1 MATRQ
6 ASTGAASTPP
16 QARFLGQ
23 VATPLRRSHRER
35 VFDVAWSGDGRLL
48 ASACEGSEV
57 RLWSV
62 AAEED
67 NGGDSSSV
75 RPPLSLL
82 GEPLEHEAEVLRVA
96 WRGRRVLASATATG
110 RVRLYDVAAAASARK
125 DVDARL
131 ATEWGHK
138 GQGQVYALKW
148 VGPRHPR
155 QGEPGGGEE
164 ELMTAIDDRVFFWDV
179 ARGGGPAVAAKWE
192 FSAMPGA
199 ESFGGS
205 ARNPDRTSYVFDA
218 QVGCLH
224 PQQGSAPVVCLAL
237 SDGSVR
243 IHDRRTARTVAT
255 LRRSASAHLT
265 ALWCVFV
272 LGKKRDGGMGV
283 VLGKHTHRRQRRTHV
298 TGLSLLL
305 IPSPDDIH
313 SLATEEGALVACGGR
328 GEATVYDTRA
338 SFSVRSV
345 LQGAFAFLFSI
356 CPSLPY
362 SINPSTHTPI
372 SSSTLQT
379 TNRPRPP
386 LLRRAGRAPLR
397 RQAPLP
403 PPAPFFIVVAGAR
416 DGDRGRGRRR
426 RRRDGR
432 APALPPHD
440 LVLRQHPRAPR
451 PLRPRARAP
460 GPEHGRCRCLRRP
473 AAAAARHAARGLP
486 RLLRELQPGGFGG
499 RAAARALGLG
509 RRGGPPGAAR
519 AWP

>member
-283 VLGKHTHRRQRRTHV
+283 VLGKHTQTAASDSRHRLVPLTHTITRRHTQPGHGGGRAGGVRRARGGDRLRYAGLLLRPERPSGCVRIFVFHLPLPPVLNQPLHSHTHFFFNPPNNKQATPAPASARWSCPAPSPSATSAARPLLHRRRWRPRRR
-298 TGLSLLL
+298 
-305 IPSPDDIH
+305 P
-313 SLATEEGALVACGGR
+313 
-328 GEATVYDTRA
+328 
-338 SFSVRSV
+338 
-345 LQGAFAFLFSI
+345 
-356 CPSLPY
+356 
-362 SINPSTHTPI
+362 
-372 SSSTLQT
+372 
-379 TNRPRPP
+379 RPRPP
-386 LLRRAGRAPLR
+386 PTQARRAS
-397 RQAPLP
+397 
-403 PPAPFFIVVAGAR
+403 AR
-416 DGDRGRGRRR
+416 
-426 RRRDGR
+426 
-432 APALPPHD
+432 PSSS
-440 LVLRQHPRAPR
+440 
-451 PLRPRARAP
+451 
-460 GPEHGRCRCLRRP
+460 
-473 AAAAARHAARGLP
+473 
-486 RLLRELQPGGFGG
+486 
-499 RAAARALGLG
+499 
-509 RRGGPPGAAR
+509 
-519 AWP
+519 